1 MTCIARQSADII
13 SQGKRKKKRK
23 NVKKEIYKIMR
34 RNFNIVVRIMWV
46 NKYVTKKK
54 ILKKYKKTLDI
65 VRGGGYTFIGVY
77 FTIFDISIHKYFL
90 AELREHSKFFSGIT
104 KNKRRCQTPY
114 GNRKAC
120 RFFRFFY

>member
-23 NVKKEIYKIMR
+23 NVKKEIYKIMC

-65 VRGGGYTFIGVY
+65 VRGGYTFIGVY
-77 FTIFDISIHKYFL
+77 FTFFDISIHRYFL
-90 AELREHSKFFSGIT
+90 AELREHSNFFF
-104 KNKRRCQTPY
+104 
-114 GNRKAC
+114 GNYEKQKKMSNAVR
-120 RFFRFFY
+120 

>member
-23 NVKKEIYKIMR
+23 NVKKEIYKIMC

-65 VRGGGYTFIGVY
+65 VRGGVY
-77 FTIFDISIHKYFL
+77 FYRGIFYHF
-90 AELREHSKFFSGIT
+90 
-104 KNKRRCQTPY
+104 
-114 GNRKAC
+114 
-120 RFFRFFY
+120 

>member
-65 VRGGGYTFIGVY
+65 VRGGVY
-77 FTIFDISIHKYFL
+77 FYRGIFYHF
-90 AELREHSKFFSGIT
+90 
-104 KNKRRCQTPY
+104 
-114 GNRKAC
+114 
-120 RFFRFFY
+120 

>member
-65 VRGGGYTFIGVY
+65 VRGGVY
-77 FTIFDISIHKYFL
+77 FYRCIFYHFL
-90 AELREHSKFFSGIT
+90 YQHT
-104 KNKRRCQTPY
+104 
-114 GNRKAC
+114 
-120 RFFRFFY
+120 